1 MAVTGLFNSVRE
13 AFRSLVEAKM
23 VTFVSIMTVAITLFF
38 LTLTYLVVQNVGIWF
53 EQFEDRPT
61 IVAYLDLNL
70 TPESEQ
76 SATDAIAQLHEIDSI
91 NFISR
96 DEAYLI
102 FSKLHGKDML
112 TSVEGNIFPASVEI
126 NPSETISPRSLE
138 QKLMN
143 IEGVESVAVARELL
157 DTVKRFRRYL
167 HISAIVLALIMI
179 FALFFT
185 ITNTIKLT
193 VYARQE
199 LVRNMQYVGASR
211 WYIRTP
217 FILEGMIQGGL
228 GAFAAWIGIELLAL
242 LTISFSLYWGG
253 YYLLPFMLLVGGSLG
268 SFGSLTAVRRFVK

>member
-1 MAVTGLFNSVRE
+1 VTGLFNSVRE
-13 AFRSLVEAKM
+13 AFRSLAEAKM

-61 IVAYLDLNL
+61 IVAYLELDLTTDQEL
-70 TPESEQ
+70 FVSEQ
-76 SATDAIAQLHEIDSI
+76 ITLISEIDSTT
-91 NFISR
+91 FISR
-96 DEAYLI
+96 DDAYLL
-102 FSKLHGKDML
+102 FSKLHGKEML

-126 NPSETISPRSLE
+126 IPSDTASARSLE
-138 QKLMN
+138 QEL
-143 IEGVESVAVARELL
+143 IAIDGVESVAVARELL
-157 DTVKRFRRYL
+157 DAVKRYRRYL
-167 HISAIVLALIMI
+167 HIGAIVLAMIMV

-199 LVRNMQYVGASR
+199 LVRNMRYVGASR
-211 WYIRTP
+211 WYIRIP
-217 FILEGMIQGGL
+217 FIIEGMLQGVL

-242 LTISFSLYWGG
+242 LTISFPLYWGG
-253 YYLLPFMLLVGGSLG
+253 YYLLPAMLLIGGSLG